1 MINAPKGTE
10 DVLPNDSFKWQYI
23 ENKFSEI
30 CSKYGFKEI
39 RTPMFEN
46 TDLFNRSIGETTDI
60 VTKEMYTFNDQ
71 KGRSITLKPE
81 GTSPVVRA
89 FIQSGSQREMQPI
102 KYFYDTPCF
111 RYEKPQAGR
120 LREFH
125 QFGVETFGSNSMMA
139 DAEIIAL
146 AKEFLNAMGLKN
158 IKLMINSVGCNKC
171 RPAYREKLKEY
182 LKSNYDSLCDNCKKR
197 YEKNPMRVLDCKDE
211 NCKSISKNAPKMI
224 DYLCDECRDA
234 FSELK
239 ENLKLFKIDFNV
251 DTGIVRGLDYY
262 TKTAFEFI
270 TDEIGAQGTICGGG
284 RYDHLIEEIGGIDI
298 PGVGFGLGKERLLLL
313 MKSQNATIQ
322 YNKKTFFVAFTGDD
336 TKENAINLIVKLRNN
351 GMNAIFDTKERN
363 LKGQMKY
370 ADRAN
375 ADYTIIIGED
385 EIKSGFVTLRNMKD
399 KNEKRLTIDDLIE
412 RFK

>member
-39 RTPMFEN
+39 RTPVFEN

-239 ENLKLFKIDFNV
+239 EYLKLFKIDFNV

-399 KNEKRLTIDDLIE
+399 KNEERLTIDDLIE

>member
-239 ENLKLFKIDFNV
+239 EYLKLFKIDFNV

-399 KNEKRLTIDDLIE
+399 KNEERLTIDDLIE

>member
-10 DVLPNDSFKWQYI
+10 DILPSDSFKWQYI
-23 ENKFSEI
+23 ENKFSKI

-89 FIQSGSQREMQPI
+89 FIQSGGQREMQPI

-146 AKEFLNAMGLKN
+146 AEEFLNAMGLKN

-313 MKSQNATIQ
+313 MKSQNVTIS

-370 ADRAN
+370 ADRVD

-399 KNEKRLTIDDLIE
+399 KNEERLTVDELIE

>member
-399 KNEKRLTIDDLIE
+399 KNEERLTVDQLIE